1 MTLLLG
7 NLTLSAAVLVAIG
20 TFLLSLR
27 AARSSSQAVSRAAR
41 GGLLVL
47 AALLTI
53 ASADLLIAMLSSD
66 FRLEYVAHYT
76 ERTLPPGYK
85 AAAFWAGQQGS
96 LLLWAWIL
104 SAMGAGFVFSRR
116 TENGA
121 ETVVAAGVLA
131 AVIGFFAALMLFAAN
146 PFSPAE
152 EMLADG
158 QGLNPML
165 QDPGMIAHPPVLFTG
180 YAGFTVPF
188 ALLIGALATGRLG
201 EDWVKSARPWVLISW
216 LFLGGGILLGANWA
230 YTVLGWGGYWAWDPV
245 ENASLLPWLTGTAL
259 LHDILNGR
267 NRGTFKRWTATLTAG
282 TFLLCVFGT
291 WITRSGV
298 VDSVH
303 TFGHSLVGTFFG
315 VFLTVATL
323 GTAALIVLRWRELRP
338 QQPIENLLSREG
350 AFLGANLVLV
360 AMMFITLIG
369 TLFPALT
376 RAIGDEPMSVKA
388 SFYNRGVLPLAL
400 VLLALMTIAPILSYG
415 RDTMKRLVRSLGVP
429 LIAAA
434 IAVGVLWVADVR
446 SVWALASAVLCT
458 VLVATIAIDVIR
470 SVRARQ
476 HNTNENAFA
485 AALHLLD
492 ANHRRY
498 GGHIVHAGIVMIVA
512 GITGSSL
519 YGTKQMVQLRPGDSV
534 NIGNYALRLD
544 SINEVREA
552 NYTAVEA
559 AIGVTG
565 TGGAIDTLRPQRRFY
580 DKAEEAS
587 TQVALRSNWKE
598 DLYVTV
604 AGWEEGGRVTTFQV
618 IVNPMVRWIWA
629 GGILLTLGGIWCLV
643 PRFSGVRQSQTVVE
657 SKAIPVRRN
666 TKKSRRDRAALAAH

>member
-1 MTLLLG
+1 MLLG
-7 NLTLSAAVLVAIG
+7 NLTLAAVVLLAIG

-27 AARSSSQAVSRAAR
+27 AARSSSPALSGAAR
-41 GGLLVL
+41 GGLLAL
-47 AALLTI
+47 AGLLTLASALL
-53 ASADLLIAMLSSD
+53 LVAMLSSD

-76 ERTLPPGYK
+76 ERALPTGYK

-104 SAMGAGFVFSRR
+104 SAMSAAFVILGRKSHTAGNVIAS
-116 TENGA
+116 
-121 ETVVAAGVLA
+121 GVLA

-146 PFSPAE
+146 PFRPAE
-152 EMLADG
+152 EILADG

-165 QDPGMIAHPPVLFTG
+165 QDPGMIAHPPVLFVG
-180 YAGFTVPF
+180 YAGFTIPF
-188 ALLIGALATGRLG
+188 ALLIGALVSGDLG
-201 EDWVKSARPWVLISW
+201 EEWVKKGRPWVLVSW

-259 LHDILNGR
+259 LHSILSRR
-267 NRGTFKRWTATLTAG
+267 NRGTFRRWGATLTAG

-315 VFLTVATL
+315 AFLTSATL
-323 GTAALIVLRWRELRP
+323 ATAGLIAFRWSALKPEKPV
-338 QQPIENLLSREG
+338 ENLLSREG
-350 AFLGANLVLV
+350 AFLGANVVLV
-360 AMMFITLIG
+360 SMMVITLVG

-376 RAIGDEPMSVKA
+376 RTLGGEALSVKQ

-400 VLLALMTIAPILSYG
+400 VLLALMASAPLLSSG
-415 RDTMKRLVRSLGVP
+415 RDTMKRLLRNLGVP
-429 LIAAA
+429 LAAA
-434 IAVGVLWVADVR
+434 AVAVVALWILNVR

-458 VLVATIAIDVIR
+458 VLLGTIAVDVVHSI
-470 SVRARQ
+470 RARQ
-476 HNTNENAFA
+476 QNANENVFV

-498 GGHIVHAGIVMIVA
+498 GGHVVHAGIVMIVA

-519 YGTKQMVQLRPGDSV
+519 YGTKDMVPLRAGQTAT
-534 NIGNYALRLD
+534 IGKYTVRLD
-544 SINEVREA
+544 SLDQLRES

-559 AIGVTG
+559 AISVIAPN
-565 TGGAIDTLRPQRRFY
+565 GAVDNLRPQRRFY
-580 DKAEEAS
+580 DKAEEGS

-598 DLYVTV
+598 DLYVTL
-604 AGWEEGGRVTTFQV
+604 AGWDEGANVTTFQV
-618 IVNPMVRWIWA
+618 IVNPLVKWIWA
-629 GGILLTLGGIWCLV
+629 GGILLTLGGIWALV
-643 PRFSGVRQSQTVVE
+643 PRLAAVPQPQTIAVE
-657 SKAIPVRRN
+657 TRTIPIRR
-666 TKKSRRDRAALAAH
+666 TGKKSRRHRAALAAH